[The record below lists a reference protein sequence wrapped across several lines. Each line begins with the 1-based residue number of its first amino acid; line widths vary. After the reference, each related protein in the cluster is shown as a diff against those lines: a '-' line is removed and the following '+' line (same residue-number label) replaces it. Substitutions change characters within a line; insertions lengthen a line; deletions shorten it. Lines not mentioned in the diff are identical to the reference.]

1 MPTQFLNPPGLA
13 PTNGWTHVVTST
25 GGKTIHVSGQVS
37 VDDRGQVVGKGD
49 LKAQTEPTF
58 ANLEVALKA
67 AGASFRDVVKMNLYV
82 VDLKPE
88 IVPLLR
94 EVRARYVNRE
104 SPPASTLVGVTALVD
119 ADWLIEI
126 EVVAVV
132 TASAACPREATAR
145 RNPYP
150 RRLQERCAATSQVKN
165 EPIRP
170 GRLFP
175 VSLVPDAGVLMNFLS
190 MLCSPPCAQEQV
202 AP

>member
-37 VDDRGQVVGKGD
+37 VDERGQVVGKGD
-49 LKAQTEPTF
+49 LKAQTEQTF

-82 VDLKPE
+82 VGLTPE
-88 IVPLLR
+88 LVPLIR
-94 EVRARYVNRE
+94 EVRARYVSRE
-104 SPPASTLVGVTALVD
+104 SPPASTLVGVSALVG

-132 TASAACPREATAR
+132 A
-145 RNPYP
+145 
-150 RRLQERCAATSQVKN
+150 
-165 EPIRP
+165 
-170 GRLFP
+170 
-175 VSLVPDAGVLMNFLS
+175 D
-190 MLCSPPCAQEQV
+190 
-202 AP
+202 